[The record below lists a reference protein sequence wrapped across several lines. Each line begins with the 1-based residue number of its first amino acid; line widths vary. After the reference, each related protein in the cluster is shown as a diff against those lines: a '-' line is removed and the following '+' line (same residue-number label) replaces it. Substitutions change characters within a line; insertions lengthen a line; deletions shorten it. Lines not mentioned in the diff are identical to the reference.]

1 LSGTS
6 FYGSI
11 DHFGASVVFHG
22 HAHNG
27 IVEGKT
33 LGMCRSLMSRYL
45 FSRVRLR
52 GSFFC
57 TSCDG
62 NAGAAASAEGRG
74 AKGALGGALLATRG
88 KMKSVSPPAA
98 NFAHEA
104 LGPKA
109 SGCVYGC

>member
-1 LSGTS
+1 M
-6 FYGSI
+6 
-11 DHFGASVVFHG
+11 FHG

-62 NAGAAASAEGRG
+62 NAGEGENAGNAAKLEKIKSASR
-74 AKGALGGALLATRG
+74 
-88 KMKSVSPPAA
+88 
-98 NFAHEA
+98 
-104 LGPKA
+104 A
-109 SGCVYGC
+109 SGEFLSSAFDTETTGIAK